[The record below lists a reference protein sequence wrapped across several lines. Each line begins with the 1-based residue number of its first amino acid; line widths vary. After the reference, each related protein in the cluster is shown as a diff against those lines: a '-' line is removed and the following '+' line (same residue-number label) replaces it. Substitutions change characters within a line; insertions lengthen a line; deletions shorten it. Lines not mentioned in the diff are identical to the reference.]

1 MIYEKQIGGNVMY
14 NSAKELIENEIDYE
28 LKKQIYY
35 SISNGVEIF
44 KELKIGN
51 IEIFDNELS
60 SNILSRIM
68 TFCIDRQFSPDI
80 YVNKNGFESN
90 IKTVN
95 VFNYKVAELRNNNM
109 VIHIAKTTKGRNLP
123 SKSVYKLK
131 YAQNNNFK
139 QQQLKLDLV
148 GNTNKVTIEP
158 YYGIITY
165 NVDQNLE
172 IKAIN
177 LIIPASD
184 METYIEKIDIKS
196 EVERLKTVQ
205 NDIQNEKTLITLKN
219 EFNKSKIINK
229 KQVNYNEN

>member
-1 MIYEKQIGGNVMY
+1 MY

-109 VIHIAKTTKGRNLP
+109 VIHIAKTTKGRNLL

-229 KQVNYNEN
+229 K